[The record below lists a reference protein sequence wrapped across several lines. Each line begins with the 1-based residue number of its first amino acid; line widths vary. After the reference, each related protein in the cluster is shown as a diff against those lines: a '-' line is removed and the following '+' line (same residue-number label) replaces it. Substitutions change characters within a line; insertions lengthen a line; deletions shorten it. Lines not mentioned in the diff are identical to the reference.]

1 MESQELQIYLY
12 NFREERCK
20 RQSMKRKTFIRSM
33 ILLCLCCLFI
43 FILWKWTVDRD
54 SQSATS
60 SHSNQVQGEFIEKEN
75 ASSLGQKDKEEG
87 QMTEP
92 NGNVS
97 DFDQKDEEDQTVEQN
112 EEISGQDQDKQE
124 PPTESV
130 SNMEE
135 TPVLSIAEI
144 QMMEA
149 GSVVDVSTMETEV
162 LESLFY
168 SEVPGEEIIQRAA
181 GISYQENDNIS
192 MEELRYLRVL
202 HIGFDGQT
210 HIGELLVHE
219 SIAEDILEIMTA
231 LYENQYPIE
240 KMLLVDEYG
249 ADDEASMQDNNTSAF
264 NYREIAG
271 TSRLSQHSLGLA
283 IDINPRFN
291 PYVKE
296 RDGGLMISPANAV
309 DYADRTQEF
318 EYKIDA
324 NDLCYQ
330 LFTTHGFTWGGSW
343 NTVKDYQHFE
353 K

>member
-1 MESQELQIYLY
+1 MNSQ
-12 NFREERCK
+12 
-20 RQSMKRKTFIRSM
+20 RK
-33 ILLCLCCLFI
+33 
-43 FILWKWTVDRD
+43 
-54 SQSATS
+54 TS
-60 SHSNQVQGEFIEKEN
+60 SHSNQVQRELEEKEVLSN
-75 ASSLGQKDKEEG
+75 LDIGEEVKE
-87 QMTEP
+87 
-92 NGNVS
+92 
-97 DFDQKDEEDQTVEQN
+97 TVEQN
-112 EEISGQDQDKQE
+112 E
-124 PPTESV
+124 
-130 SNMEE
+130 
-135 TPVLSIAEI
+135 VLSNSSIKEDINKQSIEQILSVAEI

-149 GSVVDVSTMETEV
+149 GSVVDVSRMETQV
-162 LESLFY
+162 LDSLFY
-168 SEVPGEEIIQRAA
+168 SEVPGEEIVQRIT

-202 HIGFDGQT
+202 HTGFDGQT

-219 SIAEDILEIMTA
+219 SIAEDILEIMAA

-240 KMLLVDEYG
+240 KMHLVDEYG

-283 IDINPRFN
+283 IDINPKFN

-318 EYKIDA
+318 EYKIDE

-330 LFTTHGFTWGGSW
+330 LFAAHGFTWGGSW
-343 NTVKDYQHFE
+343 NSVKDYQHFE